1 MKSVINFFKNLFVKK
16 EEETTKLSC
25 GCKGSCKKCSPE
37 PINEEAPISDW
48 VIELSQENEVL
59 EEPAI
64 ESPKAEAPK
73 AAKKKPHSKKK
84 EIAVTKDTKPSKN
97 NKKKGA

>member
-1 MKSVINFFKNLFVKK
+1 MKSVINFFKNFFIKK
-16 EEETTKLSC
+16 EKTTKLSC
-25 GCKGSCKKCSPE
+25 ECKGFCKCSPS
-37 PINEEAPISDW
+37 PIHKEAPISDW
-48 VIELSQENEVL
+48 AIALLQENEVL
-59 EEPAI
+59 EA
-64 ESPKAEAPK
+64 PKAEATK